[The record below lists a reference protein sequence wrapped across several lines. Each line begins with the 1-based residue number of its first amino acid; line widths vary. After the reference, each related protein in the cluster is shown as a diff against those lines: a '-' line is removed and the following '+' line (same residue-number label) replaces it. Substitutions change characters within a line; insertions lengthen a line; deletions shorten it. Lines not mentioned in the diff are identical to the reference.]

1 MFGIWTR
8 RIAIHPRFY
17 HDPQP
22 QESPSIGKITR
33 YLVEKQCYMYSLN
46 VADGEVRICVPIP
59 DVINGQFDE
68 GLKLLL
74 GTGGE
79 GSPKDLTV
87 ETNK

>member
-1 MFGIWTR
+1 
-8 RIAIHPRFY
+8 
-17 HDPQP
+17 
-22 QESPSIGKITR
+22 
-33 YLVEKQCYMYSLN
+33 MYSLN